1 MTNKEEFNGFDDDI
15 FSPEDFDEDEDPEDD
30 EETDDDESE
39 SDDNDEQV
47 ETQEESSQ
55 TAEETDEQ
63 VKTQEDETAD
73 EKAKLDAEKN
83 SYYAK
88 KRREREAAE
97 KAQREKEIREA
108 AKLEAELGLIKTNP
122 YTNEAISDEED
133 LKIYKLQKAIE
144 EKGGDP
150 LADLPKALAEQ
161 NRKEAQERKKL
172 AEQNQA
178 TQNKLAEE
186 ANELFAKYP
195 EAMNTAQ
202 NDQELLDLMA
212 EKSGRWTM
220 LECYEHLAQKRK
232 VEASVKKKTQ
242 SDQKKKEVVEETTK
256 KYHKIPSSQAN
267 GGQVSDDDYEKM
279 TIEQYIKKQNE
290 NKVDFF

>member
-1 MTNKEEFNGFDDDI
+1 MPKKLEFNGFDDDI
-15 FSPEDFDEDEDPEDD
+15 FDPIDFDEEETPETDEDI
-30 EETDDDESE
+30 TDDESE
-39 SDDNDEQV
+39 ADDNDEQV
-47 ETQEESSQ
+47 ENQEESSQ
-55 TAEETDEQ
+55 TTEETEEN
-63 VKTQEDETAD
+63 VKTQEEETVE
-73 EKAKLDAEKN
+73 EKAKPEADKN

-150 LADLPKALAEQ
+150 LSDLPKALAEQ
-161 NRKEAQERKKL
+161 NRKEAQERKAL
-172 AEQNQA
+172 AEQNKA
-178 TQNKLAEE
+178 TQDKLAEE

-195 EAMNTAQ
+195 EAMNKAQ

-212 EKSGRWTM
+212 SKSGRWTM
-220 LECYEHLAQKRK
+220 LECYEYLAQKRK
-232 VEASVKKKTQ
+232 FEDSVKKKTQ
-242 SDQKKKEVVEETTK
+242 NEQKKKEVVDEATK
-256 KYHKIPSSQAN
+256 KYQKIPSAQAN
-267 GGQVSDDDYEKM
+267 GGQASEDDYEKM
-279 TIEQYIKKQNE
+279 TIEQYIKKQSE